1 MNTKFKVALLTL
13 LGFSAAACCGT
24 KKAAKSEDKN
34 ETDIIINEES
44 DPRIQLM
51 YGVPFPDGSIVRPAD
66 ENGNPLQPA
75 RNGAKSEG
83 AKFPDGRVAI
93 PVDEETAKESSQDTI
108 STIRFDRERY
118 IKALEEEEMK
128 KLSTDEEADKVDKA
142 LE

>member
-1 MNTKFKVALLTL
+1 MNTKFKIALLTL
-13 LGFSAAACCGT
+13 LGFSASACCGT

-34 ETDIIINEES
+34 NQDIIINEEN

-51 YGVPFPDGSIVRPAD
+51 YGVPFPDGKIVRPVD
-66 ENGNPLQPA
+66 ENGEPLPPA

-93 PVDEETAKESSQDTI
+93 PVDEETKEAVETNSK
-108 STIRFDRERY
+108 E
-118 IKALEEEEMK
+118 AAH
-128 KLSTDEEADKVDKA
+128 DEESDEMDMV